1 MLADLLP
8 MMTDTV
14 RQLHAGK
21 RDMFGKSQDRDATE
35 HRARVTYSPAKLL
48 GQASREAMPD
58 ATAIVWLINHPH
70 PIIIGETFELP
81 GGDQIKVARFEL
93 RTLPGGILHK
103 VYLT

>member
-1 MLADLLP
+1 
-8 MMTDTV
+8 
-14 RQLHAGK
+14 
-21 RDMFGKSQDRDATE
+21 MFGKSQDRDVTE

>member
-1 MLADLLP
+1 

-21 RDMFGKSQDRDATE
+21 RDVFGKTLTGDYTE
-35 HRARVTYSPAKLL
+35 HRARVTYSPGKMP
-48 GQASREAMPD
+48 GQASRMASRD
-58 ATAIVWLINHPH
+58 ATAVVWLINHPH

-93 RTLPGGILHK
+93 RTLPGAILHK